1 MVPTVLLATSMG
13 GFAPA
18 LTIESLLGMSLTLRG
33 ARVRYLLCDRV
44 LPACLQTHAMPSDP
58 GVLARYE
65 LPAVLCD
72 GCYGRGSAFYA
83 SLGLPVLRYGDFIS
97 SSDRVE
103 ARQLGNAVP
112 LEAIPSYRWEGLAVG
127 EHAVA
132 GALRFY
138 ARGQLE
144 GAEGAEIT
152 VRRFLE
158 ASLLAA
164 ATMRNIFAREPIDR
178 ACFHHGI
185 YVPQGLIAEACR
197 VAGVPMVTWNV
208 AYRRGCFLFSHGD
221 TYHHTMLSE
230 PVGVWEDMAWGDT
243 QEAQI
248 MDYLASRL
256 TGARDWIW
264 FHEHPVEDVHRIAR
278 ELGLD
283 LEKPVIG
290 MLTNVFWD
298 AQLHYRA
305 NAFDDMLDWV
315 LETIRYFAQRPD
327 LQLLIR
333 IHPAEVRGTIPSR
346 QPLLGE
352 LEAVFPELPAN
363 IFVIPPESNS
373 STYAA
378 MYACDSVLIYGTKT
392 GVELSAYGIPVIVAG
407 EAWVRGKGITRD
419 ATSPEEYFR
428 ILDELPLGRRL
439 DEATT
444 RRARMYALPL
454 LLAAD
459 DPAARRPAHRSG
471 RTSVFRRDRRP
482 E

>member
-1 MVPTVLLATSMG
+1 MLPRLARLRRRLGSADAPSSDSGRRADLQDFPDWQGWIEHDRALWSAARRRAADGPVVLLATSMG

-33 ARVRYLLCDRV
+33 ARVRYLLCDRA
-44 LPACLQTHAMPSDP
+44 LPACLQTHAMPFDP
-58 GVLARYE
+58 GVLERYE

-72 GCYGRGSAFYA
+72 ACYGRGSAFYA
-83 SLGLPVLRYGDFIS
+83 TLGLPALRYGEFIS
-97 SSDRVE
+97 PSERAE

-112 LEAIPSYRWEGLAVG
+112 LEAIPSYRWEGSAVG
-127 EHAVA
+127 EHALA

-138 ARGQLE
+138 ARGQLD
-144 GAEGAEIT
+144 GAEGADDDH

-164 ATMRNIFAREPIDR
+164 TTMRNLLARESIDR

-197 VAGVPMVTWNV
+197 GAGVPMVTWNV
-208 AYRRGCFLFSHGD
+208 AYRTGCFLFSHGD

-230 PVGVWEDMAWGDT
+230 PAGVWEDMAWGDA
-243 QEAQI
+243 QEAEI

-264 FHEHPVEDVHRIAR
+264 FHERPVEDVDRIAR

-305 NAFDDMLDWV
+305 NAFDDMLDWA
-315 LETIRYFAQRPD
+315 LETIRYFAQGRTCSSSSAFIRPRCAARSPRASRC
-327 LQLLIR
+327 LQS
-333 IHPAEVRGTIPSR
+333 SR
-346 QPLLGE
+346 RR
-352 LEAVFPELPAN
+352 FRT
-363 IFVIPPESNS
+363 FRRTS
-373 STYAA
+373 S
-378 MYACDSVLIYGTKT
+378 SSRRK
-392 GVELSAYGIPVIVAG
+392 
-407 EAWVRGKGITRD
+407 
-419 ATSPEEYFR
+419 AT
-428 ILDELPLGRRL
+428 
-439 DEATT
+439 A
-444 RRARMYALPL
+444 ARMQRCTRAT
-454 LLAAD
+454 
-459 DPAARRPAHRSG
+459 RS
-471 RTSVFRRDRRP
+471 
-482 E
+482 